1 MVRTRMRKDELH
13 LSPNADYK
21 QPLRSGKAKNCGFL
35 APMPSRY
42 NAPPGRHSAADVPR
56 TMGSWVAAIAD
67 PARNEQQGHESAAR
81 ARRLAAMHLGASDRV
96 MSHRNGTRQSDNSD
110 PDGYA
115 RTSV

>member
-1 MVRTRMRKDELH
+1 MARMPMRKDELH
-13 LSPNADYK
+13 RSPNVDYR

-35 APMPSRY
+35 APMPSCY
-42 NAPPGRHSAADVPR
+42 NAPTGRHSAADVPR

-81 ARRLAAMHLGASDRV
+81 ARRPTEMHLGASDRV
-96 MSHRNGTRQSDNSD
+96 MSHRNGIRQSDNSD
-110 PDGYA
+110 QNGYT

>member
-1 MVRTRMRKDELH
+1 MRKDELH

-21 QPLRSGKAKNCGFL
+21 QPLRSGKAKKCGFL
-35 APMPSRY
+35 APMPSGY
-42 NAPPGRHSAADVPR
+42 DAPPGRHRAADVPR

-67 PARNEQQGHESAAR
+67 PARNGQQGNESAAW
-81 ARRLAAMHLGASDRV
+81 ARRLTAMHLGASDRV
-96 MSHRNGTRQSDNSD
+96 MSHRNGIRQSDNSD